1 MKNKTYTTEFFRKK
15 GRKGGISTSKRYS
28 AEVRRKWN
36 SKGGKNRH
44 KDNPKQEKTRGKGY

>member
-15 GRKGGISTSKRYS
+15 GRKGGVSTSKRYS
-28 AEVRRKWN
+28 AEVRRKW
-36 SKGGKNRH
+36 SRKGGKNRH